1 MTKMNHTTASPSA
14 IFAYVHHN
22 RRVAALVTLRCQ
34 TDFALRCDIVQE
46 FGNRLAQ
53 HAAATGGAAPEAS
66 WIFSPAKTIADVVT
80 ELKAT
85 LREDLHI
92 SQVHVQS

>member
-1 MTKMNHTTASPSA
+1 MNHPTTYPSA

-34 TDFALRCDIVQE
+34 TDFALRCDVVQE

-53 HAAATGGAAPEAS
+53 HAAATGGAAPEAA
-66 WIFSPAKTIADVVT
+66 WIFSPAKTIADMLA

-85 LREDLHI
+85 LREDLQI
-92 SQVHVQS
+92 AQVHVQS